1 MENNYSISNFLFQK
15 FIRFRVKIQKNKKL
29 IKGGIIIEDN
39 EEIQKALVPTNDFV
53 FKRIFGR
60 KGNEDITKGLIKSIL
75 KQEINELS
83 LDENTILEKDFQDDK
98 IGILDIKAK
107 INNSDIVNIEMQ
119 VIKYSNIQKRIM
131 FYWSKLYTD
140 EIKSGDDYNN
150 LKKTIVILIADFE
163 LDVAKDIPKYLT
175 KWQIREEDYSTNIL
189 TDMLQIN
196 IIELPKLIKAL
207 EKNEID
213 KKDKLTLWTTFIIS
227 PEKIGEKVMEENK
240 DIKKAKEEL
249 EKLKQDKT
257 AKELARLR
265 MKHIMDQKAIQEYGY
280 DEGRK
285 TGISEG
291 RQDEKIKIAKKL
303 LKMNLSIELITES
316 TGLTKEEVEKLNN

>member
-1 MENNYSISNFLFQK
+1 
-15 FIRFRVKIQKNKKL
+15 
-29 IKGGIIIEDN
+29 
-39 EEIQKALVPTNDFV
+39 
-53 FKRIFGR
+53 
-60 KGNEDITKGLIKSIL
+60 
-75 KQEINELS
+75 
-83 LDENTILEKDFQDDK
+83 
-98 IGILDIKAK
+98 
-107 INNSDIVNIEMQ
+107 MQ

-285 TGISEG
+285 AGISEG

-303 LKMNLSIELITES
+303 LKMNLSIELIMES
-316 TGLTKEEVEKLNN
+316 TGLKKEEIEKLNN

>member
-1 MENNYSISNFLFQK
+1 
-15 FIRFRVKIQKNKKL
+15 
-29 IKGGIIIEDN
+29 
-39 EEIQKALVPTNDFV
+39 
-53 FKRIFGR
+53 
-60 KGNEDITKGLIKSIL
+60 
-75 KQEINELS
+75 
-83 LDENTILEKDFQDDK
+83 
-98 IGILDIKAK
+98 
-107 INNSDIVNIEMQ
+107 MQ

-196 IIELPKLIKAL
+196 IIELPKLINAL
-207 EKNEID
+207 ENNEID

-280 DEGRK
+280 EEGKKAGIIQGEK
-285 TGISEG
+285 TG
-291 RQDEKIKIAKKL
+291 RRDEKIKIAKKL
-303 LKMNLSIELITES
+303 LKMNLSIELIMES
-316 TGLTKEEVEKLNN
+316 TGLKKEEIEKLNN